1 MSIVTNNYFIVKVRY
16 TKQLENGAFKRVTEP
31 YLVGGFSFTD
41 AEASIYEN
49 LGDVI
54 RGEFTVTDIKRVEYH
69 DIFDETDGCADKYFV
84 AKICYDS
91 VDMDSEKSKKI
102 TNTFLIGATT
112 IEEATETIK
121 KELET
126 LLVDYK
132 IVSINESPIVEIF
145 KPKQEE
151 ENLDREISRT
161 PKIEITNNQT
171 GEVIRNFKE
180 DEDEEITDD
189 VDDSHSY
196 IDN

>member
-161 PKIEITNNQT
+161 PKIEITNNQK
-171 GEVIRNFKE
+171 GEVIRNFK
-180 DEDEEITDD
+180 EDEEITDD